1 MCMTQLER
9 WKYEREP
16 EVWECNEDEETD
28 DEVDDNIDDL
38 RTHTRDFSRELV
50 SIMQNS

>member
-16 EVWECNEDEETD
+16 EEWEHEEND
-28 DEVDDNIDDL
+28 DEIDDDID
-38 RTHTRDFSRELV
+38 RYGTIEDIAYAEL
-50 SIMQNS
+50 MED